1 MIRIGNLSGTPTKI
15 CREKHGN
22 HEWLI
27 LVRIYFVKTKEQ
39 ILYQKTFLVKF
50 SKQQDRIRRLNQ
62 IVIIMAILIQTL
74 PVLLYQ
80 IQYLNFNH
88 APYKFP
94 FLLWSTYA
102 DDYVY
107 SIYFKEKPR
116 SVEFS
121 SELDK
126 ERPLSSGFWTIEAT
140 DRKNARENTLV
151 FIVCVS
157 SRESSL
163 HPRRSKWKTRSSRS

>member
-1 MIRIGNLSGTPTKI
+1 MIRIGNLSGTPI
-15 CREKHGN
+15 FREKHGN
-22 HEWLI
+22 HEWMI

-39 ILYQKTFLVKF
+39 FLYQKLF
-50 SKQQDRIRRLNQ
+50 SWNLASNRTEIRRLNQ
-62 IVIIMAILIQTL
+62 IVIIMAIFIQTL

-140 DRKNARENTLV
+140 DRTNARENTLV

-157 SRESSL
+157 SREFSL
-163 HPRRSKWKTRSSRS
+163 HPRRSKWKTRSSGS